1 MLFIIQGLSLAFF
14 LSIADSTSSTLIS
27 SLRFISHKSFFLT
40 INKSP
45 DIFCIIVCEN
55 IYCMK
60 PTLLVL
66 AAGMGSRYGGNK
78 QLDQVGPSGETIID
92 YSIYDAIRSG
102 FGKIVFV
109 IRRDIE
115 NQVKER
121 FVEKLKGKVEVAY
134 VFQEITNLPEGV
146 RISPERQKPW
156 GTSHAILV
164 AASKINEPFGVINA
178 DDYYGVQSFK
188 ILHDF
193 LINDKDPNCYCIVG
207 YNMGNT
213 LSDHGHVN
221 RGVCGVRSDGLLKN
235 IVETR
240 QIEKTHNGAKAPGPD
255 GKFVKFNGN
264 EIVSMNLWGFKP
276 SCFVFLEGEFRDFI
290 NKNGMDLKS
299 ELDIPTSMGKLVKN
313 GEITIKI
320 LMSNEKWFGVTYR
333 EDKPIV
339 VENINNMI
347 SKGIYPAKMY

>member
-1 MLFIIQGLSLAFF
+1 M
-14 LSIADSTSSTLIS
+14 
-27 SLRFISHKSFFLT
+27 
-40 INKSP
+40 
-45 DIFCIIVCEN
+45 
-55 IYCMK
+55 MK

-92 YSIYDAIRSG
+92 YSIYDAIRAG

-115 NQVKER
+115 EQVKER
-121 FVEKLKGKVEVAY
+121 FVNRLKGKIDVEY

-146 RISPERQKPW
+146 RVTPERQKPW

-164 AASKINEPFGVINA
+164 TSKVINEPFGVINA
-178 DDYYGVQSFK
+178 DDYYGVESFK

-193 LINDKDPNCYCIVG
+193 LMNDKSPDSYCIVG
-207 YNMGNT
+207 YKMKNT

-221 RGVCGVRSDGLLKN
+221 RGVCRVGEDGLLRN

-240 QIEKTHNGAKAPGPD
+240 QIEKTSEGAKAPRPD
-255 GKFVKFNGN
+255 GTYELFTGD

-276 SCFVFLEGEFRDFI
+276 SCYSFLGEEFRNFI
-290 NKNGMDLKS
+290 NEKGMDPKS
-299 ELDIPTSMGKLVKN
+299 ELDIPTSIDKFVKS
-313 GEITIKI
+313 GQVTIRI
-320 LMSNEKWFGVTYR
+320 LMSNERWFGVTYR
-333 EDKPIV
+333 EDKPFV
-339 VENINNMI
+339 VESINGMI
-347 SKGIYPAKMY
+347 KKGIYPSKIN